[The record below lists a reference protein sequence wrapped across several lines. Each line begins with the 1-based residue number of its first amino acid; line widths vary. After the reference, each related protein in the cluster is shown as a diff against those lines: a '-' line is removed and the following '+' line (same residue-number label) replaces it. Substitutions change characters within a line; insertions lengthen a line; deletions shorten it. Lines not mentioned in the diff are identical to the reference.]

1 MAEDGMAKNKPTKYE
16 KWWRKLHRIEKF
28 LFRIFFPYKKYGH
41 TEVYDDRNYIFVCNH
56 LSFLDVFFV
65 LVATSKPIHFIAK
78 KELFEKG
85 IFKNF
90 VVKCQC
96 IKVSRDGTD
105 VKAVMQSMKYLKD
118 GENISVFPEG
128 TRNRSEEILLP
139 FKSGASALSIKTKT
153 PIVPIVQLHKAKFL
167 RRSRVLYGEPLEF
180 SEYYDR
186 RLCDADIAEC
196 DEKLR
201 NTMIEM
207 YTWLED
213 MTGKRKHK
221 KK

>member
-1 MAEDGMAKNKPTKYE
+1 M
-16 KWWRKLHRIEKF
+16 
-28 LFRIFFPYKKYGH
+28 
-41 TEVYDDRNYIFVCNH
+41 
-56 LSFLDVFFV
+56 
-65 LVATSKPIHFIAK
+65 
-78 KELFEKG
+78 
-85 IFKNF
+85 
-90 VVKCQC
+90 VKH
-96 IKVSRDGTD
+96 
-105 VKAVMQSMKYLKD
+105 
-118 GENISVFPEG
+118 SVFPEG

-207 YTWLED
+207 YTRLED